1 MPSVHKQK
9 RLRLVLVA
17 SCTTLLAALE
27 QDKGGLPT
35 KKWRHCGPG
44 KVGCLLFTN
53 KRRLSL
59 VLVAATLLAAL
70 EQDKGELPT
79 NRKLRTLWTGQS
91 WLPTVYNVY

>member
-1 MPSVHKQK
+1 M
-9 RLRLVLVA
+9 LVA